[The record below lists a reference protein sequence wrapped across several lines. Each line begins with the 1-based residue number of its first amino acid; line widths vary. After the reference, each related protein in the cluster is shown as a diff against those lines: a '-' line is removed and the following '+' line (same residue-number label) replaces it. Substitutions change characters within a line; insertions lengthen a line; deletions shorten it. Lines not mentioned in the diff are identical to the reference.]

1 MSTFIWLIGSAVVG
15 VITAFMAGRW
25 MRGNGFGLL
34 GNLMAGVL
42 GAVIGGFALR
52 MAGLDLGS
60 GVAARLIV
68 AFIGA
73 ILVLFLVHIFTGR
86 RDGHRSW
93 S

>member
-1 MSTFIWLIGSAVVG
+1 MITSISLIGSAVIG
-15 VITAFMAGRW
+15 VITGWLAGRL

-34 GNLMAGVL
+34 GNVVAGVL
-42 GAVIGGFALR
+42 GAVIGGYVLR

-60 GVAARLIV
+60 GLTARLIV

-73 ILVLFLVHIFTGR
+73 AIVLFLVHFLTGR

>member
-1 MSTFIWLIGSAVVG
+1 MITFISLIGSAVIG
-15 VITAFMAGRW
+15 VITAWLAGRL

-34 GNLMAGVL
+34 GDIVAGVL
-42 GAVIGGFALR
+42 GAVLGGYVLR
-52 MAGLDLGS
+52 IAGLNLGS
-60 GVAARLIV
+60 GLAGRLLV

-73 ILVLFLVHIFTGR
+73 AIVLFLVHFFTGR

>member
-1 MSTFIWLIGSAVVG
+1 MIG
-15 VITAFMAGRW
+15 VIAAWLAGRL
-25 MRGNGFGLL
+25 MRGNGFGLF
-34 GNLMAGVL
+34 GNLIAGVL
-42 GAVIGGFALR
+42 GAVIGGYALR
-52 MAGLDLGS
+52 VAGLNLGS

-73 ILVLFLVHIFTGR
+73 TIVLFLVHVFTGR